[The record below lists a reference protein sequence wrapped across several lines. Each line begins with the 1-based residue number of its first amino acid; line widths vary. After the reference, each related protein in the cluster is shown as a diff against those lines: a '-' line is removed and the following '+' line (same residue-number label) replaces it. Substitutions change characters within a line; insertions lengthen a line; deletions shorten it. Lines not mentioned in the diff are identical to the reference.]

1 MPRERSM
8 TSREKG
14 LRASV
19 VMGRGL
25 NTWAPAS
32 CRLLPAQGRWGP
44 PILSYALPTHPHPH
58 PSRALETRMLPVLLP
73 PLPSRRGGDPEGA
86 SLGGRA

>member
-8 TSREKG
+8 TSRERG
-14 LRASV
+14 VRASV

-25 NTWAPAS
+25 KYLG
-32 CRLLPAQGRWGP
+32 CLLPAQGRWGA
-44 PILSYALPTHPHPH
+44 PIMSYELPTPH
-58 PSRALETRMLPVLLP
+58 PSRALETRMLPLPLP
-73 PLPSRRGGDPEGA
+73 PLPSGRGGDPEGA